1 MLQPRQPLMIMTHH
15 QNRAQSQQSN
25 RKKERDRS
33 SSRKDIDCPPF
44 LPIGKFACHSFSYTS
59 DVFDCTQDTIRHSP
73 QKFVGVHLF
82 LVDSAHLQ

>member
-44 LPIGKFACHSFSYTS
+44 LPIGKRGRGVEQITEGIQALWAK
-59 DVFDCTQDTIRHSP
+59 QDDAI
-73 QKFVGVHLF
+73 GV
-82 LVDSAHLQ
+82 VCPTT